1 MTARAK
7 KALQKGVFGYRHL
20 LCLSICPM
28 KRFDM
33 RTTLVLATRNRGKID
48 EIRSLLSKFAIDIKS
63 LDDFGPLAPI
73 HETGT
78 TFDENAYLKA
88 SATARMLGLP
98 ALADDSGLVVEALDG
113 APGVYSARY
122 AGPEATDKANCD
134 KLLAAMAG
142 RTDRQAAFCCVISI
156 AVPTGPALTYEG
168 RCEGRI
174 AEAPAGQAGFGY
186 DPLFFYPPLNKTF
199 AQLSLAEKNQV
210 SHRGQA
216 LREMQAEFD
225 KILVW
230 IDQHMP
236 VFEKAGCQGCH
247 DH

>member
-1 MTARAK
+1 VK
-7 KALQKGVFGYRHL
+7 KALQKGLFGYRNFFYF
-20 LCLSICPM
+20 SICPM

-48 EIRSLLSKFAIDIKS
+48 EIRSLLSTFAIDIKS

-73 HETGT
+73 HETGAS
-78 TFDENAYLKA
+78 FDENAYIKA

-98 ALADDSGLVVEALDG
+98 ALADDSGLVVEALGG
-113 APGVYSARY
+113 APGVHSARY
-122 AGPEATDKANCD
+122 AGLDATDQANCD

-142 RTDRQAAFCCVISI
+142 RTHRQAAFHCVISI

-168 RCEGRI
+168 RCEGLV
-174 AEAPAGQAGFGY
+174 AEAPAGDSGFGY
-186 DPLFFYPPLNKTF
+186 DPLFFFPPLNKTF
-199 AQLSLAEKNQV
+199 AQLALEEKNRV

-216 LREMQAEFD
+216 LGELRAEFD
-225 KILVW
+225 KVLVW

-236 VFEKAGCQGCH
+236 VFEKTGCQGH
-247 DH
+247 HGH